1 MVRLGRYLF
10 LTVCTVYFTLCI
22 TAGLEI
28 HHGLQTSMIGFF
40 LAFGVL
46 VVMRYIGLMAAA
58 IRDKKKQPDPDAA
71 SWSPFVSIIVPA
83 YNEENVIE
91 ASLSSLVSIDYPDFE
106 IIVVDDGSRD
116 GTVCVARA
124 VASRYPAT
132 TIKIISQSNG
142 GKSWALNTGIMHAHG
157 ELIVCV
163 DSDSKLNRHAL
174 QYGVNHFKDH
184 RVGAVGGYVNVINPH
199 NIVTRLQLLEYAIS
213 QNFIRR
219 ALSFFNCVTVIP
231 GPIGMFR
238 KKAIQ
243 QIGGYSI
250 RHDCFAEDADLTVRL
265 LASGWKTKGET
276 RMIAHTEAPNTLYS
290 LLRQRYRW
298 KRGIFQA
305 MFDNFRSLVMIPD
318 NKYLF
323 VAAVLAFESF
333 LFDVVNFGITIFAIT
348 NFLAF
353 AKLHVFL
360 WAFGFYCILDLAV
373 LVVADM
379 NKGNLIRNLG
389 WLLLLKISYAYVLQV
404 WGVFALLD
412 EWLSAKMSWDKL
424 ERTGE
429 SFQV

>member
-1 MVRLGRYLF
+1 MVRLGRILF
-10 LTVCTVYFTLCI
+10 LAVCAVYFTLCV
-22 TAGLEI
+22 TAGLEVY
-28 HHGLQTSMIGFF
+28 HNLQQSMIAFF
-40 LAFGVL
+40 LAFGAL
-46 VVMRYIGLMAAA
+46 VVTRYIGLMAAA
-58 IRDKKKQPDPDAA
+58 IRDKKSQSDPGTQ
-71 SWSPFVSIIVPA
+71 SWTPFVSIIVPA
-83 YNEENVIE
+83 YNEENLID

-106 IIVVDDGSRD
+106 IIVVDDGSSD
-116 GTVCVARA
+116 GTVCAVHKVAA
-124 VASRYPAT
+124 RYPAT
-132 TIKIISQSNG
+132 IIKVIAQSNS

-174 QYGVNHFKDH
+174 QYGVSHFKDR

-199 NIVTRLQLLEYAIS
+199 NIVTKLQLLEYAIS

-219 ALSFFNCVTVIP
+219 ALSFFSCVTVIP

-238 KKAIQ
+238 KQAIQ
-243 QIGGYSI
+243 QAGGYSI
-250 RHDCFAEDADLTVRL
+250 RRDCFAEDADLTVRL

-305 MFDNFRSLVMIPD
+305 MYDNFFPLIMTPNS
-318 NKYLF
+318 KYLF
-323 VAAVLAFESF
+323 VAGVLVFESF
-333 LFDVVNFGITIFAIT
+333 LFDVVNFGITLFAIT
-348 NFLAF
+348 NFLVF

-360 WAFGFYCILDLAV
+360 WAFVFYCILDLAV
-373 LVVADM
+373 LVVSDM
-379 NKGNLIRNLG
+379 NKSKIIQNLG
-389 WLLLLKISYAYVLQV
+389 LLLLLKVSYAYVLQV
-404 WGVFALLD
+404 WGVFALFD
-412 EWLSAKMSWDKL
+412 EWLSTKMSWDKL